1 MVVAADTV
9 PYLDST
15 RPTAERVQDLI
26 AHMTVEEKIG
36 QLQNGAPAIPRLD
49 IPAYNYWNEAL
60 HGVARNGRAT
70 VFPQIIGMAATWD
83 PALIRRAASAIADE
97 ARAKYH
103 EALRRHGYTQLYQG
117 LTFWSPNVNI
127 YRDPRWGRG
136 QETWGEDP
144 YLTGELG
151 AAFVRGMQ
159 GDDAR
164 YLKTAACAKHYA
176 VHSGP
181 EKLRHGFDAVVS
193 RHDLHDTYLPAFHA
207 QVEAGVEA
215 VMGAYNRVNGEPCCA
230 HPYLLGE
237 VLRGTWGF
245 AGHVVSDCGAVTDIF
260 SGHHTAATEAAAAA
274 LAVTRGCDLE
284 CGKTYRHL
292 DEALAQGLV
301 TEADLDRALTRVLTT
316 RFKLGMFDPPDQVPY
331 AATPLSVVGS
341 DAHRALAYEAAAKSV
356 VLLKNRNNIL
366 PIRPE
371 VKAIRVLGPTAAD
384 LSVLL
389 GSYHGLNGTLTS
401 LLEGIVSRL
410 PEGVGLEY
418 RMGCQLLHPNTAS
431 QDWLYSPRSQP
442 DVVIACMGV
451 TPMLEGEEG
460 DAIASTE
467 EGDRARV
474 ELPPVQAEFVRKLA
488 QAGARVVLVLTGG
501 GPIALGDLEDLV
513 EAVVF
518 VWYPGEAGGTAV
530 ADVLFGQVT
539 PSGKLPLTF
548 PRSLA
553 DLPPF
558 DDYSMQGR
566 TYRYATAEPL
576 YPFGFG
582 LSYTQF
588 AYSNLRLAQDSRPAG
603 DDLAGTVEVANVGP
617 RDGEEVVQ
625 VYASAP
631 DGRGAPQHSLVA
643 FQRVALAAGERQT
656 VPFTVPAARLT
667 VVDAGGVAQAV
678 PGSWRLTVGGCS
690 PGARGVALGA
700 PEPAT
705 GEFTVTA
712 PGA

>member
-1 MVVAADTV
+1 MAADTPV
-9 PYLDST
+9 YLDST

-26 AHMTVEEKIG
+26 AQMTVEEKIG
-36 QLQNGAPAIPRLD
+36 QLQNAAAAVPRLG

-83 PALIRRAASAIADE
+83 PALIQRAASAIADE

-103 EALRRHGYTQLYQG
+103 EALRRHGFTQLYQG

-151 AAFVRGMQ
+151 ATFVRGMQ
-159 GDDAR
+159 GDDPR
-164 YLKTAACAKHYA
+164 YLKIAACAKHYA

-181 EKLRHGFDAVVS
+181 EKLRHGFDAEVS
-193 RHDLHDTYLPAFHA
+193 RHDLQDTYLPAFHA
-207 QVEAGVEA
+207 LVDAGVES

-237 VLRGTWGF
+237 VLRGAWGF
-245 AGHVVSDCGAVTDIF
+245 QGHVVSDCGAVTDIY
-260 SGHHTAATEAAAAA
+260 SGHHTAATEAEAAA
-274 LAVTRGCDLE
+274 LAITRGCDLE

-292 DEALAQGLV
+292 DRALAQGLLA
-301 TEADLDRALTRVLTT
+301 EADIDTALARVLTT
-316 RFKLGMFDPPDQVPY
+316 RFKLGMFDPPEQVPY
-331 AATPLSVVGS
+331 AATPLSVIAS
-341 DAHRALAYEAAAKSV
+341 PEHRALAYEAAAKSV
-356 VLLKNRNNIL
+356 VLLKNRGNIL
-366 PIRPE
+366 PLSPE
-371 VKAIRVLGPTAAD
+371 VKTIRVLGPTAAD

-401 LLEGIVSRL
+401 LLEGIVDRL
-410 PEGVGLEY
+410 PEGAGLEY
-418 RMGCQLLHPNTAS
+418 RMGCQILHPNTAS
-431 QDWLYSPRSQP
+431 QEWLFSPRSQP

-467 EGDRARV
+467 EGDRAGI
-474 ELPPVQAEFVRKLA
+474 ELPAVQADFVRKLA

-513 EAVVF
+513 EAVLF
-518 VWYPGEAGGTAV
+518 VWYPGEAGGAAV
-530 ADVLFGQVT
+530 ADVLFGHVT

-558 DDYSMQGR
+558 DDYRMQGR
-566 TYRYATAEPL
+566 TYRYATSDPL

-588 AYSNLRLAQDSRPAG
+588 AYSNVQVAPDHLAAGTDLRC
-603 DDLAGTVEVANVGP
+603 TVEVANVGP

-625 VYASAP
+625 VYVSAP
-631 DGRGAPQHSLVA
+631 DVPGAPRHSLAA
-643 FQRVALAAGERQT
+643 FRRVALAAGERQT
-656 VPFTVPAARLT
+656 VTFEIPAQRLR
-667 VVDAGGVAQAV
+667 VVDADGVAQAA
-678 PGSWRLTVGGCS
+678 PGRWRLTVGGCS

-700 PEPAT
+700 PAPAT
-705 GEFTVTA
+705 AEFAVQA